1 VKTSGRVDVTDIL
14 TIAHLTLFEARRKRI
29 VTAALLCGAA
39 FLTVF
44 ALGLFGVFNDL
55 MRRQVTFIER
65 QTTVVLLTVAGL
77 YAVNFLCVLFAVLL
91 PVDAISGEIDSGV
104 MQTIASKPIRRSDVL
119 LGKWLGYWVVVTA
132 YLAMLC
138 AGVLL
143 AGRLIAGHAQPNAFA
158 AFGLMLLEMTLLM
171 TVSVAG
177 GTRLSTVTNGIAALG
192 FYGVAFIGGWVEQ
205 IGGFTGIASARTLG
219 IVVSLISPP
228 DILWRLGAYLLQ
240 PPILRDIGDSP
251 FTATTVP
258 SPLMV
263 WWAAG
268 FTIAMLVVAVRS
280 FERRQL

>member
-1 VKTSGRVDVTDIL
+1 MMSDIL

-44 ALGLFGVFNDL
+44 AIGMFAVFNDL
-55 MRRQVTFIER
+55 TRRQVTFVER
-65 QTTVVLLTVAGL
+65 QTTIYMLTLAGL
-77 YAVNFLCVLFAVLL
+77 YAVNFLTVLFAVLL

-104 MQTIASKPIRRSDVL
+104 LQTIASKPIRRSDVV
-119 LGKWLGYWVVVTA
+119 LGKWLGHGLVVA
-132 YLAMLC
+132 IYLLILC

-143 AGRLIAGHAQPNAFA
+143 TGRLIAGHVQQNTISVY
-158 AFGLMLLEMTLLM
+158 GLMLLEMTLLM

-205 IGGFTGIASARTLG
+205 IGGLAGIQSARTVG
-219 IVVSLISPP
+219 VVVSLISPA
-228 DILWRLGAYLLQ
+228 DTLWRLSAYLLQ
-240 PPILRDIGDSP
+240 PPILRDIGPGP
-251 FTATTVP
+251 FTVSAVP

-268 FTIAMLVVAVRS
+268 FGVVMLCIAVRS
-280 FERRQL
+280 FETRQL

>member
-1 VKTSGRVDVTDIL
+1 VTDII

-29 VTAALLCGAA
+29 VAAAMLCGAA

-44 ALGLFGVFNDL
+44 ALGLFGIFNDL
-55 MRRQVTFIER
+55 MRKQVTFIER
-65 QTTVVLLTVAGL
+65 QTTIVLLTVAGL
-77 YAVNFLCVLFAVLL
+77 YAVNFLSVLFAVLL

-119 LGKWLGYWVVVTA
+119 LGKWLGHWVVVAT
-132 YLAMLC
+132 YLGMLC

-143 AGRLIAGHAQPNAFA
+143 VGRLVAGHVQPNALP
-158 AFGLMLLEMTLLM
+158 AFGLMLLEVTLLM

-177 GTRLSTVTNGIAALG
+177 GTRLSTVTNGIAVLG

-205 IGGFTGIASARTLG
+205 IGGFTGIPSTRVLG

-228 DILWRLGAYLLQ
+228 DVLWRLSAYLLQ
-240 PPILRDIGDSP
+240 PPILRDIGDTP
-251 FTATTVP
+251 FTAGTVP

-263 WWAAG
+263 WWAGG
-268 FTIAMLVVAVRS
+268 FTVVMMLVAVRS
-280 FERRQL
+280 FATRQL

>member
-1 VKTSGRVDVTDIL
+1 MTDIL

-29 VTAALLCGAA
+29 VAAAMLCGAA

-55 MRRQVTFIER
+55 TRKQVTFIER
-65 QTTVVLLTVAGL
+65 QTTIVLLTVAGL
-77 YAVNFLCVLFAVLL
+77 YAVNFLSVLFAVLL

-104 MQTIASKPIRRSDVL
+104 MQTIASKPIRRADVL
-119 LGKWLGYWVVVTA
+119 LGKWLGHWIVVATYVA
-132 YLAMLC
+132 VLC

-143 AGRLIAGHAQPNAFA
+143 AGRLIAGHVQTNALSA
-158 AFGLMLLEMTLLM
+158 YGLMLLEVTLLM

-219 IVVSLISPP
+219 IVVSLISPA
-228 DILWRLGAYLLQ
+228 DVLWRLSAYLLQ
-240 PPILRDIGDSP
+240 PPILRDIGDTP
-251 FTATTVP
+251 FTVSTVP

-263 WWAAG
+263 WWAVG
-268 FTIAMLVVAVRS
+268 FTVVMMIVAVRS
-280 FERRQL
+280 FQSRQL